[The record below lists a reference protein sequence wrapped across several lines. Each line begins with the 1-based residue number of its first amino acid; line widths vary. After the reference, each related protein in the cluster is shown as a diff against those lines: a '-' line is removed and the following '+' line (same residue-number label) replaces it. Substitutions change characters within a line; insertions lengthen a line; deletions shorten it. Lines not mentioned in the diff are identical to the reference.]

1 MHIHASYKV
10 SMTGETTDLACPI
23 SAFGLVC
30 MSTSGT
36 LATCSSFGAS
46 EAQDVGL
53 FGFVGEVVDV
63 FAILPQGHTL
73 IVMAA
78 LITIA
83 DTMRVANEKT
93 SHFLLNTEVNHLSRR
108 LMAHSTDL
116 TFRTPTE
123 FVLGVLQF
131 LPTTRI
137 LLAVGLFLADCSQA
151 HAPVPLK
158 TANATSCD
166 NHRLASIGTD
176 GCKMNFT
183 QIDGGV
189 HLTRSVFRLR
199 YLETHMQLKAVL
211 PDQGT
216 GSGFLWHLYRQ
227 HEGLAPFA
235 HWQYY
240 TPAFTPHGLSRP
252 HDRIEPLRFPR
263 ILDLWVGKLELPCR
277 LNIGKESMHD
287 HLNRLAVQGKFPLRG
302 SLQLIATRPLR
313 VFLACCLVQFTAG
326 IPHVGCFLLCRFE
339 ALEERMGGRVAV
351 DTHVLFSWYDSIRET
366 SSLQVGKTR
375 YTHYSI
381 AYHLVWIPKYR
392 RKIRT
397 GDVQAETKRLITEC
411 CE

>member
-36 LATCSSFGAS
+36 PATCSSFGAS

-53 FGFVGEVVDV
+53 FGFVDEVVDV

-73 IVMAA
+73 IVVAT

-83 DTMRVANEKT
+83 DTMRVANEET

-108 LMAHSTDL
+108 LMAHITDSP
-116 TFRTPTE
+116 FRTPTE

-131 LPTTRI
+131 LPTARI
-137 LLAVGLFLADCSQA
+137 LLAVGLFLGECPQA
-151 HAPVPLK
+151 HASLPLE

-189 HLTRSVFRLR
+189 NLTRSVFRLR
-199 YLETHMQLKAVL
+199 YLDAHMQLKAVL
-211 PDQGT
+211 PDQAT
-216 GSGFLWHLYRQ
+216 GSGFFWQIDRQ
-227 HEGLAPFA
+227 NEGLPPSA

-240 TPAFTPHGLSRP
+240 TPAFTTHGLSRP

-263 ILDLWVGKLELPCR
+263 ILYLGVGRLELPCR
-277 LNIGKESMHD
+277 LDIGKESMHD

-313 VFLACCLVQFTAG
+313 VFLTCCLVQFTAG
-326 IPHVGCFLLCRFE
+326 IPDVGSFLLRRFE
-339 ALEERMGGRVAV
+339 ALEERMGGVQ
-351 DTHVLFSWYDSIRET
+351 SIHTYCFHGMILAWKQVVCKWVKPDIPTTQLPIIWCGYPSTDARY
-366 SSLQVGKTR
+366 LQGTCK
-375 YTHYSI
+375 
-381 AYHLVWIPKYR
+381 
-392 RKIRT
+392 RKPN
-397 GDVQAETKRLITEC
+397 A
-411 CE
+411 